1 MLVLTEGR
9 KAAAFVGEET
19 SIGSCFTRKCLE
31 ENNDDDDSNDDD
43 DDVDVMRTSSRGS
56 VLM

>member
-19 SIGSCFTRKCLE
+19 SIGSCFTRKCLV